1 MAESDRQRLLG
12 RALALPH
19 ASEADFF
26 GTRRPPA
33 DAAPEHVR
41 VIKDT
46 GLRTRLIEAGLAEG
60 LQSPKGPQKIAS
72 ILRIYPN
79 FDAPPKNGAR
89 KNPPRVAKA
98 APAAKRILP
107 TVEEMEA
114 LLARLRQLE
123 REIVHEV
130 SIELDE
136 RIERLKH
143 AIAAQ
148 HGEALEATHRELGV
162 ALDQRRA
169 LTSHVRAEAFRRL
182 ESQSDFAPRAFLRL
196 LAR

>member
-1 MAESDRQRLLG
+1 MAESDRQRLRG
-12 RALALPH
+12 RALALPR

-26 GTRRPPA
+26 GARRPPA
-33 DAAPEHVR
+33 DADPDHLR

-46 GLRTRLIEAGLAEG
+46 GLRTRLIEVGLAEG

-79 FDAPPKNGAR
+79 FDAPAKNGAR
-89 KNPPRVAKA
+89 QNRPRVAPTKPPSA
-98 APAAKRILP
+98 HALP

-123 REIVHEV
+123 REIVHEL

-162 ALDQRRA
+162 ALEQRRA

-182 ESQSDFAPRAFLRL
+182 EALTDFAPRAFLRL